1 MKKNLNN
8 VSNNPEADLK
18 KPHTLH
24 TVFIVSILQAHLIWT
39 PARGDVNIHC
49 KVTKCKI
56 KWAFGH

>member
-56 KWAFGH
+56 K